1 MQKRKKPKRYLGTP
15 RRESRIVVPPPTPPT
30 PGNRYK
36 LRTTIPAPGG
46 VGHLRLTIQGR

>member
-15 RRESRIVVPPPTPPT
+15 RRESRIVVPPPTP
-30 PGNRYK
+30 GNRYK
-36 LRTTIPAPGG
+36 LRTTIPAPGA